1 MHMVLIL
8 YSWLKCCCIHV
19 IGVSMF
25 MNAIH
30 CITGTG
36 SLLFRLFSSMGP
48 LTSASTA
55 AALLRQTAPPVEGP
69 VQPPATLPDPPSS
82 SSSMAADRRASS
94 IAALRLKAK
103 EHSAQL
109 TQLNIL
115 PSGTAGKE
123 VCWSFSLKTKQN
135 IKETIST
142 KARPNPYSTST
153 PETHLTLESS
163 PNHWATHWTSSL
175 NFTQCI
181 KHVSKP
187 WT

>member
-1 MHMVLIL
+1 MDAKCSSWKNMTIENCVIYIFIAIIASKDAYGSYFVPLIQLNLKMLL
-8 YSWLKCCCIHV
+8 YNNWCEYVYECSTLYHRNSV
-19 IGVSMF
+19 
-25 MNAIH
+25 
-30 CITGTG
+30 
-36 SLLFRLFSSMGP
+36 SLLLRLFSSMGP

-82 SSSMAADRRASS
+82 SSSTAADRRASS

-135 IKETIST
+135 VKETIST
-142 KARPNPYSTST
+142 KSTTKS
-153 PETHLTLESS
+153 
-163 PNHWATHWTSSL
+163 
-175 NFTQCI
+175 I
-181 KHVSKP
+181 
-187 WT
+187 

>member
-1 MHMVLIL
+1 
-8 YSWLKCCCIHV
+8 
-19 IGVSMF
+19 
-25 MNAIH
+25 
-30 CITGTG
+30 
-36 SLLFRLFSSMGP
+36 MGH

-69 VQPPATLPDPPSS
+69 VQPPTTLPEPSS
-82 SSSMAADRRASS
+82 SSSSTAADRRASS

-142 KARPNPYSTST
+142 K
-153 PETHLTLESS
+153 
-163 PNHWATHWTSSL
+163 
-175 NFTQCI
+175 
-181 KHVSKP
+181 SK
-187 WT
+187 TKSI